1 MASTARRI
9 GLSTRSGR
17 KTSREE
23 DGIISRSRKIS
34 SGTKLSRE
42 ENTSSIHYTRQPFGA
57 IQDGE
62 LYCTP
67 DRLQKN
73 DLSRSTENI
82 SSDKFAVI
90 RENADQPKRKISVY
104 ARPEPLERKLNQQG
118 SQTRWQKFLIQ
129 YEPFILSSI
138 ALLILSVSFYI
149 FFVERQSLFSKQG
162 V

>member
-17 KTSREE
+17 KTSKEE
-23 DGIISRSRKIS
+23 DGVISRPRKIS
-34 SGTKLSRE
+34 SGNKLSRE
-42 ENTSSIHYTRQPFGA
+42 ENTSSIHCARQPLRV

-62 LYCTP
+62 IYCTV
-67 DRLQKN
+67 DRLQKIE
-73 DLSRSTENI
+73 LSRSTENV
-82 SSDKFAVI
+82 SSDKIAVI
-90 RENADQPKRKISVY
+90 REIGDQPKRKISVY

-149 FFVERQSLFSKQG
+149 FFVERQSLFSKQRI
-162 V
+162 